1 MCPEVFFSLKNKTK
15 TNTNQTKATH
25 MIYEWAFCAIELKL
39 SGMSKSSAI
48 VLEN

>member
-1 MCPEVFFSLKNKTK
+1 MWPEVFFSSKNKTK
-15 TNTNQTKATH
+15 TKTNQTKAMHT
-25 MIYEWAFCAIELKL
+25 IYEWDFCAIELKL